1 MHIAYR
7 AAAIMLIG
15 TSIATVT
22 ANARKPVASVPNN
35 IVSVEMHNI
44 LYHFTHEIA
53 VHIGSLRGE
62 LVPAGNNAIPVFDDK
77 NSFTLRIAQGEIA
90 ISADSMARVLNTH
103 VFSRADSPL
112 KDISIHINKDE
123 LNVKGKLHSKGNIPF
138 EMDGVPA
145 VTRTGQI
152 RIHPKTIKAL
162 HLPVK
167 GLMDLFGI
175 EVANLIKT
183 DKIPG
188 VRTEGDD
195 LILDPQRLLP
205 PPHIQ
210 GKVTEVH
217 LEGDQIVQFFGDR
230 SKLKISRTNENY
242 MQYEGNSLRFGK
254 LTMSDTDLVLLDLDP
269 QDPFDFYLEHYRDQL
284 VAGYTK
290 TTPSFG
296 LRVYMRDYNKL
307 IQTHTQRQSTANPV
321 RK

>member
-1 MHIAYR
+1 
-7 AAAIMLIG
+7 MLVG
-15 TSIATVT
+15 TSIGAVT
-22 ANARKPVASVPNN
+22 SNARNAVASAPNN
-35 IVSVEMHNI
+35 IVNVEMHNI
-44 LYHFTHEIA
+44 VYHFTHDIA

-112 KDISIHINKDE
+112 KDISIRINKDE

-138 EMDGVPA
+138 EMDGVA
-145 VTRTGQI
+145 AATRTGQI

-195 LILDPQRLLP
+195 LILDPQRILP

-230 SKLKISRTNENY
+230 SKLKVSRTDENY
-242 MQYEGNSLRFGK
+242 MQYEGNRLRFGK

-269 QDPFDFYLEHYRDQL
+269 QDPFDFYLDHYRDQL

-307 IQTHTQRQSTANPV
+307 IHPHTQRQSTANPV
-321 RK
+321 RR